1 MTVTSI
7 AARSVAPSIEGRL
20 LDPKQAQDYRVRVAD
35 NVGQIQIQHIN
46 VAGELISY
54 QTLDAD
60 EAYRFAMQILKGY
73 DRLEGL

>member
-1 MTVTSI
+1 MTISI
-7 AARSVAPSIEGRL
+7 ATRSVAPSIEGTL

-35 NVGQIQIQHIN
+35 NTGQMMIQHIN
-46 VAGELISY
+46 VAGEVISF

-60 EAYRFAMQILKGY
+60 EAYRFATQILKGY